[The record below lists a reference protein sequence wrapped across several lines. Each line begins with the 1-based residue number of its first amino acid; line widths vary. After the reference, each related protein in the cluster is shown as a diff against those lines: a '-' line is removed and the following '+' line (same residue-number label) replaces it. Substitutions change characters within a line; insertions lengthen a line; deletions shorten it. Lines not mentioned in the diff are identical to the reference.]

1 MNYLKHRIKHPLET
15 YNLYVPLITF
25 FFPMDQFLLFGGLAC
40 LLNVLNLKKQIK
52 IIKYKHNY
60 ILYIFTIYMI
70 LIAYL
75 NNNTLGLV
83 ASFFLVLV
91 TIYTCYVRYK
101 LRVETFETMMIIL
114 GLGSMLSLYYTTVDF
129 YTTSTYKLYQFMMI
143 YIKIPYSFMTGIAEN
158 FRSTSTYINPNFYG
172 HICAFISIVAVYYV
186 LDSIKKMKS
195 NWKIYLPKLLFYG
208 VVIIVNLIGL
218 RLTES
223 RSAFIGLVLGLVFL
237 LSTYNFK
244 LFFILVLPAFVYVYL
259 NPDLLLQLFPRV
271 STIELEAQVRID
283 LYLAAINE
291 IKHNVL
297 FGKGLYTMPL
307 IIQNYGLKYQIHAH
321 NLMLEVFL
329 SSGFIGFL
337 LLGYHFISPLIKPI
351 ETWIKS
357 DHPYVPLVIGICALQ
372 IGNGFTDAIIVF
384 PQTFILISLL
394 FFSLE
399 MKHENH

>member
-1 MNYLKHRIKHPLET
+1 MNTVKYILKHPFET
-15 YNLYVPLITF
+15 YKLYAPLISF
-25 FFPMDQFLLFGGLAC
+25 FLPMDQFLLFGGLAC
-40 LLNVLNLKKQIK
+40 LLIILNIK
-52 IIKYKHNY
+52 ELIKVIEYKHNY
-60 ILYIFTIYMI
+60 VLYIFTIYMI

-75 NNNTLGLV
+75 NQNDLGLI
-83 ASFFLVLV
+83 ASFFLILV
-91 TIYTCYVRYK
+91 TIFTTYLRYK
-101 LRVETFETMMIIL
+101 LNKIHFEIMMIIL

-129 YTTSTYKLYQFMMI
+129 YTTSTYQLYLFMMN
-143 YIKIPYSFMTGIAEN
+143 YIKIPYQFVTGIAEN

-172 HICAFISIVAVYYV
+172 HICAFITVVAVYYV
-186 LDSIKKMKS
+186 LDSINKMKL
-195 NWKIYLPKLLFYG
+195 NWKVYIPKLIFYS
-208 VVIIVNLIGL
+208 VVIVVNLIGL
-218 RLTES
+218 QLTES
-223 RSAFIGLVLGLVFL
+223 RSAFIGLVLGLIFL
-237 LSTYNFK
+237 LTTYNIK
-244 LFFILVLPAFVYVYL
+244 LFFIIVCPTLIYVYL
-259 NPDLLLQLFPRV
+259 NPELLLQLFPRV

-291 IKHNVL
+291 IKHNFL

-329 SSGFIGFL
+329 SSGFLGFL
-337 LLGYHFISPLIKPI
+337 MLGYHFISPLIKPI

-372 IGNGFTDAIIVF
+372 IGNGFTDAVIVF

-399 MKHENH
+399 IKYENH